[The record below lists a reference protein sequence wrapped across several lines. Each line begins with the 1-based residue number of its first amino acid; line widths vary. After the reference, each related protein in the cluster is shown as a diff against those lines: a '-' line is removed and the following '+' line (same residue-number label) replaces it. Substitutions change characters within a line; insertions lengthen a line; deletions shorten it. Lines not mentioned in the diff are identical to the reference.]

1 LFGDGNDDRKE
12 EEEDNN
18 DIPIKLILAV
28 NERKDRTDT
37 LIRND
42 NLLEHVNL

>member
-18 DIPIKLILAV
+18 DIPIKLIV
-28 NERKDRTDT
+28 HGME
-37 LIRND
+37 
-42 NLLEHVNL
+42 